1 MLVRRSSVQG
11 SGYETGFRSAL
22 EILARRDFCDLPF
35 RRTYLDLVGRPD
47 QQAHGGAVAGM
58 AAVET
63 VSSGPDPGGSGL
75 GALSSRPGTPGGRCG
90 DTGRLR
96 TSAWRAG
103 ADSAARHVGWH
114 YRAWRCVARQSP

>member
-1 MLVRRSSVQG
+1 MLVRWSSVQG

-58 AAVET
+58 AAVEA
-63 VSSGPDPGGSGL
+63 VSSGPDHRGSDL
-75 GALSSRPGTPGGRCG
+75 GPLSCGPRALGGRRG
-90 DTGRLR
+90 NIERIR
-96 TSAWRAG
+96 TFAWRAR
-103 ADSAARHVGWH
+103 ANSAACHVGWH
-114 YRAWRCVARQSP
+114 YRAWRCVAR